1 MRIHGKS
8 CFSKILRITKNLINL
23 FLSHQKK
30 IACYIMNFLISSVL
44 FAISQVQSILKSTK
58 QFLKQFYES
67 SEMSKTMTLCF
78 FMVGLTQLE

>member
-23 FLSHQKK
+23 FLCHQKK
-30 IACYIMNFLISSVL
+30 IACYIMNFLILSVL